1 MKNKN
6 VVSFNIDKINYIIN
20 DASVEENWGK
30 KLDEINNKKWDGKDI
45 INKTLKIFNEK
56 CKDYKSNFN
65 HQTQDILNLEGIKN
79 RVHIGLLDHDEKI
92 NELNYDNLYC
102 YDINKCYSSI
112 LQNPLEKWLKFD
124 FKDIWVKFKYD
135 DDDVQVDVKNGLY
148 YVDTNDIT
156 LFHKQ
161 NIYSSSI
168 VNFGLKEALNEPVV
182 RRQPLAMHMW
192 YLNGRHAAADQTCLL
207 LVLALGRFRDML

>member
-1 MKNKN
+1 MNSVLNARFILQDGNNFVTFGSKSDVATNITAIATATAATVLLKIMKEKKIITTAITMKNKN

-79 RVHIGLLDHDEKI
+79 RVPPH
-92 NELNYDNLYC
+92 
-102 YDINKCYSSI
+102 
-112 LQNPLEKWLKFD
+112 
-124 FKDIWVKFKYD
+124 
-135 DDDVQVDVKNGLY
+135 
-148 YVDTNDIT
+148 
-156 LFHKQ
+156 
-161 NIYSSSI
+161 
-168 VNFGLKEALNEPVV
+168 
-182 RRQPLAMHMW
+182 
-192 YLNGRHAAADQTCLL
+192 
-207 LVLALGRFRDML
+207 